1 MNNNNPLY
9 SPNLKEIRQI
19 LDQIKDLGKL
29 DGVMLANRDGVLIV
43 ENINIRSDYNEFAAM
58 TASVLESAED
68 MGNTIGINKIG
79 NILAELENQSIIIIK
94 CDNTNTFLTLIFKK
108 ESNIERVLQKLD
120 DYCQKIAI
128 FIKVG

>member
-94 CDNTNTFLTLIFKK
+94 CDDTNTFLTLIFKK

-120 DYCQKIAI
+120 DYCQKIANI
-128 FIKVG
+128 Y

>member
-43 ENINIRSDYNEFAAM
+43 ENINVRSDYNEFAAM

-120 DYCQKIAI
+120 DYCQKIANI
-128 FIKVG
+128 Y

>member
-1 MNNNNPLY
+1 MNNNDPLY

-120 DYCQKIAI
+120 DYCQKIAN
-128 FIKVG
+128 FY

>member
-43 ENINIRSDYNEFAAM
+43 ENINVRSDYNEFAAM

-108 ESNIERVLQKLD
+108 ESKIERVLQKLD
-120 DYCQKIAI
+120 NYIQKIANI
-128 FIKVG
+128 Y

>member
-120 DYCQKIAI
+120 DY
-128 FIKVG
+128 

>member
-1 MNNNNPLY
+1 MNNSNPFY
-9 SPNLKEIRQI
+9 SLNLKEIRQI

-29 DGVMLANRDGVLIV
+29 DGVMLANRDGILIV
-43 ENINIRSDYNEFAAM
+43 ENINVRSDYNEFAAM

-79 NILAELENQSIIIIK
+79 NIMAELENQSIIIIIK
-94 CDNTNTFLTLIFKK
+94 CDNTKTFLTLIFKK

-120 DYCQKIAI
+120 DYCQKIANI
-128 FIKVG
+128 Y

>member
-43 ENINIRSDYNEFAAM
+43 ENINVRSDYNEFAAM
-58 TASVLESAED
+58 AASVLESAED
-68 MGNTIGINKIG
+68 MRNTIGINKIG
-79 NILAELENQSIIIIK
+79 NILAKLENQSIIIIK
-94 CDNTNTFLTLIFKK
+94 CDNTNTFLTLIFRK

-120 DYCQKIAI
+120 DYCQKIANI
-128 FIKVG
+128 Y

>member
-43 ENINIRSDYNEFAAM
+43 ENINVRSDYNEFAAM

-94 CDNTNTFLTLIFKK
+94 CDDTNTFLTLIFKK

-120 DYCQKIAI
+120 DYCQKIANI
-128 FIKVG
+128 Y